1 MKLQINDISTHW
13 LTCNVQGIKIY
24 KRYNLYDT
32 QHASLKINMYLI
44 KQICKYLVKYGYKIK
59 LV

>member
-1 MKLQINDISTHW
+1 MIFQHNW

-32 QHASLKINMYLI
+32 QHATLKINMYFI
-44 KQICKYLVKYGYKIK
+44 KQICNYLVKYGYKIT